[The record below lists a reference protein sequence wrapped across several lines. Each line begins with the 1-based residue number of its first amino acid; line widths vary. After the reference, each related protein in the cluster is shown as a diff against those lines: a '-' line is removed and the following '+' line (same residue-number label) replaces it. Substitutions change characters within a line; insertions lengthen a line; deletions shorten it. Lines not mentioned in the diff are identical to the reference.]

1 MARNTR
7 EEIRPTLK
15 AGEVLGRD
23 GTIKRRNKDLSD
35 PYNIPEHLK
44 EPGWSYQ
51 WNRMSCFNERDN
63 VEINSMMNN
72 GWEYVQPDSRLG
84 EVYGVADSGH
94 IEIGGLVLM
103 ERRQELT
110 DEALE
115 ENRLRAAEQYGALMS
130 KSSDLSVPKG
140 YENRGKIVKR
150 TGREAIRADALST
163 IPDE

>member
-1 MARNTR
+1 MARPSR

-15 AGEVLGRD
+15 AGEVMGRD
-23 GTIKRRNKDLSD
+23 GTIKRRNKDFED
-35 PYNIPEHLK
+35 PYNVPEHLK

-51 WNRMSCFNERDN
+51 WNRMTCLNAPDQM
-63 VEINSMMNN
+63 EINRMMNN
-72 GWEYVQPDSRLG
+72 GWEFVRPSSRLG
-84 EVYGVADSGH
+84 ELYGVTDRDY

-110 DEALE
+110 NEAIE
-115 ENRLRAAEQYGALMS
+115 ENRLRTSEQYGALMG

-140 YENRGKIVKR
+140 YENLGKQVKK
-150 TGREAIRADALST
+150 TGSEAYRADMLKT